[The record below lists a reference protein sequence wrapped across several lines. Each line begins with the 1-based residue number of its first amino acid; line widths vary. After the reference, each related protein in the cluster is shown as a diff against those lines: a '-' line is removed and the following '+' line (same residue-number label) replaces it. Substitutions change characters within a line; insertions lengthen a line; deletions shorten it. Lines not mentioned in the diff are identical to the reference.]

1 MVFHDKT
8 NILAKTKTSNLAKPE
23 PGNLRRKGKPVIV
36 AIDGPAGAGKS
47 TISRLVADRYGWTY
61 LDTGAMY
68 RAVTLLALEQGIA
81 PGDGEELGLLS
92 RNLEIGFQPG
102 PGGVPRVFAGC
113 REVTEEIRSQEV
125 TGSVSEVSAQAP
137 VRDAM
142 LQKQRDCAAG
152 GNVVVDGRDI
162 GTVVFPKAEV
172 KIFLTASVGERAQR
186 RRLELGGKGVK
197 VAQERME
204 REIAARDDYDSSRK
218 VAPLKAADD
227 AVLLDTTDLSIE
239 QVVDRVA
246 EIVEQKI

>member
-1 MVFHDKT
+1 M
-8 NILAKTKTSNLAKPE
+8 
-23 PGNLRRKGKPVIV
+23 IV

-47 TISRLVADRYGWTY
+47 TISRLVADRHGWTY

-81 PGDGEELGLLS
+81 PGDADELGLLS

-113 REVTEEIRSQEV
+113 REVTGEIRSLEV
-125 TGSVSEVSAQAP
+125 TRNVSEVSAQAP

-142 LQKQRDCAAG
+142 LRKQRDCAAG

-162 GTVVFPKAEV
+162 GTVVFPEAEV
-172 KIFLTASVGERAQR
+172 KIFLTASVAERAQR
-186 RRLELGGKGVK
+186 RRLELEGKGVE
-197 VAQERME
+197 VAQDRME
-204 REIAARDDYDSSRK
+204 REITARDDYDSSRK

-227 AVLLDTTDLSIE
+227 AVLLDTTDLNIE

-246 EIVEQKI
+246 EIVEEKI